1 MDQRQQFEQLALPF
15 LPLLRRSAVQLTRDS
30 QIAGDLIQD
39 TYLKAWRCFD
49 QFTPGTNC
57 KAWLFSIM
65 YSLFNS
71 GYRKAQREWDA
82 EQIAYLEQEYERWL
96 DQSTAPLGSP
106 ADRWDRV
113 GPEVSAALE
122 QLPEDFRRAVVLVDI
137 AELSYEEAALVME
150 CAIGTVRSRLYR
162 GRKLLFAALL
172 PYARSEG
179 YADQE
184 KADD

>member
-65 YSLFNS
+65 YSLFI
-71 GYRKAQREWDA
+71 Y
-82 EQIAYLEQEYERWL
+82 
-96 DQSTAPLGSP
+96 
-106 ADRWDRV
+106 
-113 GPEVSAALE
+113 
-122 QLPEDFRRAVVLVDI
+122 
-137 AELSYEEAALVME
+137 ALVGGSQQ
-150 CAIGTVRSRLYR
+150 IVGFRIQPNGGLIP
-162 GRKLLFAALL
+162 LAAVDFIPEGANGLA
-172 PYARSEG
+172 AR
-179 YADQE
+179 
-184 KADD
+184 